1 MDDVAHGLGVAAK
14 LRSDLIGALLSIGA
28 GKQYLTAA
36 QGEGIRGA
44 QSCLQ
49 TLALGVT
56 QGTREDRFSHTM
68 EDKLLPIILLGY
80 ALGPHRPGC
89 CSVPGCTFL
98 RTQPVLTPHSGT
110 HLTTRSP
117 PPRHPFGARS
127 RSRPCGG
134 SPSRW
139 AGRDP
144 RRLQVCSEPPRR
156 RQPRRRPRTPHRA
169 GPACFGHSSGAFGQK
184 WSDMCKTLR
193 LEGASRAAPP
203 PSRRISDELSRTP

>member
-1 MDDVAHGLGVAAK
+1 M
-14 LRSDLIGALLSIGA
+14 LR
-28 GKQYLTAA
+28 
-36 QGEGIRGA
+36 RP
-44 QSCLQ
+44 
-49 TLALGVT
+49 
-56 QGTREDRFSHTM
+56 GTRLHPPPISGPPSRVCRAWRCRLGRPRFGPCPAHQSVDVEGQRSQPSQSERDPECQTDGHQLQRQNISYRDRVF
-68 EDKLLPIILLGY
+68 
-80 ALGPHRPGC
+80 LGPPRPGC
-89 CSVPGCTFL
+89 CSLPGCTFL

-117 PPRHPFGARS
+117 PPRLPFGARS

-134 SPSRW
+134 SPSRG

-144 RRLQVCSEPPRR
+144 RRLQLCSELSRR
-156 RQPRRRPRTPHRA
+156 RHPRRRPRTPHRA
-169 GPACFGHSSGAFGQK
+169 GPASFGHSSGAFAQK